1 MNRPYIL
8 LSNSARNEIEESI
21 ARPSSSDIDVNAQYD
36 SVVIGL
42 APSRF
47 NYEDLNTAFRVLIG
61 EHLPSGCQTC
71 VSEASSSV
79 IRPDVPLLATHRAK
93 FIQSSSP
100 PGLSLGPG
108 PFVTALEHASRHMSL
123 GSPRKNFFRPLSV
136 ISGRANSNMESEG
149 RLQ

>member
-47 NYEDLNTAFRVLIG
+47 TYEDLNTAFRVLIG

-108 PFVTALEHASRHMSL
+108 PFVTALEHASGVKAHVVGKPTKEFVQTVIGDFLASE
-123 GSPRKNFFRPLSV
+123 FRY
-136 ISGRANSNMESEG
+136 G
-149 RLQ
+149 